1 MYTTKKGSSKL
12 QAHRGVSTEYPENTM
27 PAFIASVEQGYDIIE
42 LDPGYTKDG
51 EIIILHDQILN
62 RTVRNADGSEIKEKT
77 YAHKC
82 TLEELLKLDAGIW
95 FSDEFKGVKIPTF
108 EDVLKLSAENNMPLK
123 IDNKV
128 QRFYP
133 EEIEKMIG
141 LIKKYGAEKLVG
153 FTCTD
158 LYFID
163 YIMSVLPNV
172 TIHYDG
178 YADKWH
184 LEEVR
189 KSIKDNNLVIWHRY
203 DNETSAWCKIPPVN
217 EETVKLSKE
226 YGEIGLW
233 ILSENEE
240 ADVAV
245 DKFSADYIETTGSI
259 KPVK

>member
-1 MYTTKKGSSKL
+1 MYCTKKGTSKL

-42 LDPGYTKDG
+42 LDPGYTADG
-51 EIIILHDQILN
+51 EIILLHDQILN

-82 TLEELLKLDAGIW
+82 TLEELLKLDAGIA
-95 FSDEFKGVKIPTF
+95 FSEKFKGVKIPTF
-108 EDVLKLSAENNMPLK
+108 QEVLKLSKENNIPLK

-133 EEIEKMIG
+133 EEIEKMIS
-141 LIKKYGAEKLVG
+141 LIKQYGVEELVG

-163 YIMSVLPNV
+163 YLMSVLPKV

-178 YADKWH
+178 YTDKWH
-184 LEEVR
+184 LDEVR

-203 DNETSAWCKIPPVN
+203 DNATSAWCKTPPVN
-217 EETVKLSKE
+217 EETVALSKK

-233 ILSENEE
+233 ILSENSE
-240 ADVAV
+240 ADEAI
-245 DKFSADYIETTGSI
+245 DKYSADYIETTGSI
-259 KPVK
+259 KPNK